1 MNKIQDNINEKPIII
16 IDEKPEDITNQ
27 QEGEVPVMT
36 IENDSNSVENSTMLS
51 IAPTSRKKGLSIA
64 VTALISLIT
73 LIVLALGYKY
83 YRTYI
88 NIGVPVSVKS
98 AENIAKLQLQKSSPI
113 VKPEVIMTSDSIL
126 GVGMNLYEVRG
137 LKAEISFTQ
146 PDTTQQDVYLYSR
159 CSDFTSYDPQEN
171 HYMGSLVVQGK
182 ELSSDVS
189 RLGYCAMANNNI
201 VIGVA
206 RDEKVKDYCIEHG
219 GSFFR
224 QFILVS
230 NGVLPSKFYLHG
242 KVERRAIGRISN
254 KLYYIETHNKEALW
268 AFADALREYGFT
280 DAIYITG
287 GTDYC
292 FYRSADGKA
301 HHIGDLA
308 KKDKPHKGKGIVPWL
323 VFKKK

>member
-1 MNKIQDNINEKPIII
+1 MNKMQDNINEKPIII

-27 QEGEVPVMT
+27 QEGEEPVMI
-36 IENDSNSVENSTMLS
+36 IENDNNNVVDSPMLN
-51 IAPTSRKKGLSIA
+51 IAPTNRKKGLSIA

-113 VKPEVIMTSDSIL
+113 EKPEVIMTSDSIL

-137 LKAEISFTQ
+137 LKAEISFAQ

-171 HYMGSLVVQGK
+171 HYIGSLVVQGK

-201 VIGVA
+201 VVGVA

>member
-1 MNKIQDNINEKPIII
+1 MNKMQDNINEKPIII
-16 IDEKPEDITNQ
+16 IDEKPEDIANQ
-27 QEGEVPVMT
+27 QEGEEPVMI
-36 IENDSNSVENSTMLS
+36 IENDNNNVVDSPMLN
-51 IAPTSRKKGLSIA
+51 IAPTSRKRGLSIT
-64 VTALISLIT
+64 VTALIFLIT

-113 VKPEVIMTSDSIL
+113 EKPEVIMTSDSIL

-137 LKAEISFTQ
+137 LKAEISFAQ

-171 HYMGSLVVQGK
+171 HYIGSLVVQGK

-201 VIGVA
+201 VVGVA